1 VGAVAAFGLAC
12 TTHMAVFMSGF
23 PDGMLVALTAIVF
36 AVAVAR
42 VGVPWYFGTHLGLDN
57 GVCG

>member
-1 VGAVAAFGLAC
+1 
-12 TTHMAVFMSGF
+12 MAVFMSGF